1 MDNYEGAWET
11 EQPPPGEDK
20 FTKSVNQSSS
30 AMPSSAY
37 LGVAAGAMM
46 LSLICQLTGRS
57 KWGNFISQWVP
68 VWLVIGVY
76 NKLTKFEDHDPT
88 DRGHNRGYTS

>member
-1 MDNYEGAWET
+1 MDNYEGALET

-20 FTKSVNQSSS
+20 FTKSVKQSSA

-88 DRGHNRGYTS
+88 DRGYNRGYRS

>member
-1 MDNYEGAWET
+1 MDNYEG

-20 FTKSVNQSSS
+20 FTKSVKQSSA
-30 AMPSSAY
+30 AMRSSAY

-46 LSLICQLTGRS
+46 LSLIYQLTGRS
-57 KWGNFISQWVP
+57 KWGNFVSQWVP

-88 DRGHNRGYTS
+88 DRGYNRGYRS

>member
-20 FTKSVNQSSS
+20 FTKSVNQSSA

-37 LGVAAGAMM
+37 LGVADGA
-46 LSLICQLTGRS
+46 
-57 KWGNFISQWVP
+57 
-68 VWLVIGVY
+68 
-76 NKLTKFEDHDPT
+76 
-88 DRGHNRGYTS
+88 

>member
-1 MDNYEGAWET
+1 
-11 EQPPPGEDK
+11 
-20 FTKSVNQSSS
+20 
-30 AMPSSAY
+30 
-37 LGVAAGAMM
+37 M
-46 LSLICQLTGRS
+46 LSLICQIIGRS